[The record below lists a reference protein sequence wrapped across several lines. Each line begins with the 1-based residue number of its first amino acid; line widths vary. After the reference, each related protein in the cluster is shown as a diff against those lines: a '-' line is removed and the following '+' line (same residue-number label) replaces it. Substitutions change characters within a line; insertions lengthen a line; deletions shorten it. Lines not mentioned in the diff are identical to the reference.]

1 MSIQAR
7 HKPRIQHLN
16 IHQYKGKI
24 MPAATIF
31 SQVDLLSFAAN
42 LNPANE
48 LALYDKISGPANGV
62 ETSDLFIF
70 QTSNSSKDSVKMG
83 IRFRGLTVDGS
94 VNFGL
99 GSGLLYNGVSVP
111 YTIYHNSTTILI
123 ISGNYVFANGWGN
136 NPTDTDT
143 AEFNY
148 TESIASCFIR
158 LKLSNNVPVD
168 LQWVFEL
175 FNVDTNSLVDTSS
188 TKQTGAGSEWVSNG
202 LGFLYN
208 QDIDIMAELITLLPD
223 IHST

>member
-1 MSIQAR
+1 
-7 HKPRIQHLN
+7 
-16 IHQYKGKI
+16 

-31 SQVDLLSFAAN
+31 SQVDLLTFGAN

-48 LALYDKISGPANGV
+48 LALYNKISGPANGV

-111 YTIYHNSTTILI
+111 YTIYHNSTVITI
-123 ISGNYVFANGWGN
+123 SDGVFVFPNGWGN

-158 LKLSNNVPVD
+158 LKLANDSVAN
-168 LQWVFEL
+168 LSWLFEL
-175 FNVDTNSLVDTSS
+175 FNVDTNQLVATSS
-188 TKQTGAGSEWVSNG
+188 TKQTGTGSEWVSNG
-202 LGFLYN
+202 LGFFYN